1 MQLFSYKDLK
11 EVPLKT
17 IYNKYIIAD
26 ISLVQFRGRV
36 YEDVMTMEEALAK
49 PLGSRFLKHSIYNKY
64 IDELYVKL
72 QKLNSTCV
80 SRAHFIIK
88 MGRGYAPELAILN
101 KHPSVNKDKKI
112 KEKKAHSSIKD
123 LLKEL
128 KKQEI
133 KEVKEISKK
142 KIRPLNYKEV
152 VYLENVQILNAG
164 FGKIKNKNKKLINTT
179 E

>member
-26 ISLVQFRGRV
+26 ISLIQFRGRV

-64 IDELYVKL
+64 IDKLYSKL
-72 QKLNSTCV
+72 QKTNTPHV

-88 MGRGYAPELAILN
+88 MERGYAPELAILN

-112 KEKKAHSSIKD
+112 PPISN

-133 KEVKEISKK
+133 KETKEIAKK
-142 KIRPLNYKEV
+142 KIKPLNYKEKA
-152 VYLENVQILNAG
+152 YLENVQLLNAG
-164 FGKIKNKNKKLINTT
+164 FGKIKNKNKNKN
-179 E
+179 